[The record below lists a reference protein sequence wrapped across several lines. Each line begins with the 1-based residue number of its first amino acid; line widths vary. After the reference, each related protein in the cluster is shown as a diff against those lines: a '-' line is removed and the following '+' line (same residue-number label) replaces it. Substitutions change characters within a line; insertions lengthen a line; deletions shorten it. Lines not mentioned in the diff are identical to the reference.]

1 MMQESAPLK
10 GSGKWTGNILE
21 AAFVDPAYT
30 WPHKEGQGRNAI
42 ELEASSLLL
51 ANAGNPQD
59 QDYPTVP
66 KIKAQKKVITE
77 TEIVTTARC
86 GIFKCCKSEE
96 HVVNTHTKSM
106 PVDPEERER
115 LRSDYLSRRNQVK
128 QNRKQNRVQRDSQEK
143 YARVPDGVLI
153 YRLDTAARTVTL
165 ISAPNSKTDMVN
177 LMTEIVVTDAC
188 PSKSVSRR
196 GIMLTDESG
205 EKFELIACEQ
215 RSATSWME
223 AINMMLG
230 KGRGGLKFGRFWGGL
245 NANEQNAM
253 EEQYVNLTAYS
264 NNLIRTGAI
273 PSHRNKNKTTG
284 GIYYCVEKKHDEG
297 EEVDEEALESIAKR
311 RAVIKD
317 SWDFYRMI
325 CSLLRDRRKYDEA
338 FRRMQLDPVYPY
350 LNSMTGLN
358 DPGDDANT
366 SEEVMQ
372 MDLPEYKNMSRSA
385 VCKDLVAKAESA
397 LPSLVEICK
406 ALAGSL

>member
-1 MMQESAPLK
+1 
-10 GSGKWTGNILE
+10 
-21 AAFVDPAYT
+21 
-30 WPHKEGQGRNAI
+30 
-42 ELEASSLLL
+42 
-51 ANAGNPQD
+51 
-59 QDYPTVP
+59 
-66 KIKAQKKVITE
+66 
-77 TEIVTTARC
+77 
-86 GIFKCCKSEE
+86 
-96 HVVNTHTKSM
+96 
-106 PVDPEERER
+106 
-115 LRSDYLSRRNQVK
+115 
-128 QNRKQNRVQRDSQEK
+128 
-143 YARVPDGVLI
+143 
-153 YRLDTAARTVTL
+153 
-165 ISAPNSKTDMVN
+165 
-177 LMTEIVVTDAC
+177 
-188 PSKSVSRR
+188 
-196 GIMLTDESG
+196 
-205 EKFELIACEQ
+205 
-215 RSATSWME
+215 
-223 AINMMLG
+223 
-230 KGRGGLKFGRFWGGL
+230 
-245 NANEQNAM
+245 M

-406 ALAGSL
+406 ALAGSLGMEEVGVGEWNKLLDTLFCLYV